1 MKVLLSAGLS
11 LLLLTGACKKSSRDG
26 SLYGNWKLKWYS
38 AGLAG
43 GFQPGPDSV
52 YILSLQGDH
61 QFTSKINADVK
72 GIGAYTVTD
81 IKVGDDHTP
90 AIAFGNLPGP
100 GGPCNCGSLPPGV
113 ISAGM
118 TLSYQLNK
126 DTLILGTSIADGPA
140 FQYERVN

>member
-1 MKVLLSAGLS
+1 MKVLLPAG
-11 LLLLTGACKKSSRDG
+11 LLLLLLAVACKKSSPDG
-26 SLYGNWKLKWYS
+26 PLYGNWKLMWYS

-61 QFTSKINADVK
+61 GFKSKINADVFAT
-72 GIGAYTVTD
+72 GNYSVTD
-81 IKVGDDHTP
+81 IKIGDDKTP
-90 AIAFGNLPGP
+90 AIAFNNLPGP
-100 GGPCNCGSLPPGV
+100 GGPCGCLYLPGV
-113 ISAGM
+113 VFTGM

-140 FQYERVN
+140 YQYVRVH